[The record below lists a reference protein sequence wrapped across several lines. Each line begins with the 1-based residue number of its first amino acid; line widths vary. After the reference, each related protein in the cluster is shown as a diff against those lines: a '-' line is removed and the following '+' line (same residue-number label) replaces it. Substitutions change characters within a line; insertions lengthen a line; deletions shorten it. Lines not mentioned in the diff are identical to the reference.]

1 MNTEEKKTT
10 EELTIKQRKI
20 KTTDLITDTEDSNEG
35 KKKNQKQRV
44 NKHDQQQLSVP
55 KLIKNEKNF
64 PIQL

>member
-35 KKKNQKQRV
+35 KKK
-44 NKHDQQQLSVP
+44 
-55 KLIKNEKNF
+55 IKSKE
-64 PIQL
+64 